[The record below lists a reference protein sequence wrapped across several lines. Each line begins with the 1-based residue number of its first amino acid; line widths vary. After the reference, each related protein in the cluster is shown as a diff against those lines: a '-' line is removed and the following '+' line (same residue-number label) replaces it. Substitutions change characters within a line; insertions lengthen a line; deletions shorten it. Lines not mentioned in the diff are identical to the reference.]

1 VLKIGASFRAPC
13 PVGATVHYG
22 GEVLELDE
30 ASKTATLA
38 IWAELEDGSKVV
50 DRKASRAVVQ
60 LD

>member
-1 VLKIGASFRAPC
+1 
-13 PVGATVHYG
+13 
-22 GEVLELDE
+22 VLELDE